1 MTKSAIFPVIFF
13 VNIDFDFLNS
23 EIYANIRFLTTKER
37 MMISVLVVDDHDL
50 VRMGI
55 TRMLADS
62 PDISVVGEADNGET
76 AILLAK
82 QLKPDVILL
91 DVNMPNTGGLEVT
104 KRLLQNDKNTKILA
118 VSSLVKEPYPSMLIK
133 AGVNGYIT
141 KGTPLDEMIKGIKK
155 IAQGGRYFS
164 ADVAEQLAD
173 MLSEKSESP
182 FEQLSEREM
191 QVAMMVVNC
200 QSPQQI
206 ADQLFVSVKTV
217 NTYRYRIFEK
227 LNIDSDVKLT
237 HLAMRHGLIQP

>member
-1 MTKSAIFPVIFF
+1 
-13 VNIDFDFLNS
+13 
-23 EIYANIRFLTTKER
+23 
-37 MMISVLVVDDHDL
+37 MISVLVVDDHDL

-55 TRMLADS
+55 SRMLADS
-62 PDISVVGEADNGET
+62 PDISVIGEADNGET
-76 AILLAK
+76 AIVLAK

-91 DVNMPNTGGLEVT
+91 DVNMPTIGGLEVT

-118 VSSLVKEPYPSMLIK
+118 VSSLAAQPYPSMLIK
-133 AGVNGYIT
+133 AGVSGYIT

-155 IAQGGRYFS
+155 VHQGGRYFS
-164 ADVAEQLAD
+164 ADVAEQLAEVLLD
-173 MLSEKSESP
+173 NTESP
-182 FEQLSEREM
+182 FDLLSERER

-206 ADQLFVSVKTV
+206 ADNLFVSVKTV